1 MLGVGSGVLSYSY
14 IYNNAQVQQL
24 EQEDEGR
31 VKLVGVAYNVSS
43 GKVNWTQL
51 NLVIKSWI

>member
-1 MLGVGSGVLSYSY
+1 VLGVGSGVLSYSY

-43 GKVNWTQL
+43 GKVN
-51 NLVIKSWI
+51 